1 MGRYLRK
8 DRRKRMKEFQ
18 YKTHGVCSR
27 EIHFF
32 IDDEGKVRNVRFIG
46 GCNGNTQ
53 GVSSLVERMDAKDAA
68 KRLAGIN
75 CNMKGTSCP
84 DQLSRAITEALEDKE
99 N

>member
-18 YKTHGVCSR
+18 FKTHGVCSR
-27 EIHFF
+27 EIRFF
-32 IDDEGKVRNVRFIG
+32 IDDEGKVRNVRFTG

-53 GVSSLVERMDAKDAA
+53 GVSALVEGMDAKDAA

-75 CNMKGTSCP
+75 CNMKGTTCP

>member
-27 EIHFF
+27 EIRFF
-32 IDDEGKVRNVRFIG
+32 IDDEGKVRNVRFTG

-53 GVSSLVERMDAKDAA
+53 GVSALVEVMDAKDATN
-68 KRLAGIN
+68 RLAGIN

>member
-18 YKTHGVCSR
+18 FKTHGVCSR
-27 EIHFF
+27 EIRFF
-32 IDDEGKVRNVRFIG
+32 IDDEGKVRNVRFTG

-53 GVSSLVERMDAKDAA
+53 GVSALGEGMDAKDAA

>member
-1 MGRYLRK
+1 MAYV
-8 DRRKRMKEFQ
+8 
-18 YKTHGVCSR
+18 YKTKGTCSKS
-27 EIHFF
+27 ITV
-32 IDDEGKVRNVRFIG
+32 DLDGKTIKSVAFEG

-53 GVSSLVERMDAKDAA
+53 GVSALVEGMDAKDAA